1 MSRDPFPEHTDATK
15 LFARNGSISAV
26 LPVSRLERLQANLA
40 DPGSADARE
49 VLVDL
54 EFGHDGQGRRRLQGS
69 LQTNVVQMCQRCLQ
83 PMQQELHCSLDLL
96 VLDSESELKELNEL
110 PDAAAAALDVIV
122 DEAGELD
129 VLALIEDEL
138 LLSLPLVPMH
148 EDADCSAVLN
158 DLKRKAEAADA
169 SGEGKSPNPFAVL
182 AALKQDRTPDKK
194 PGEKPGEKQDK
205 N

>member
-15 LFARNGSISAV
+15 LFARNGLISAV
-26 LPVSRLERLQANLA
+26 LPVSRLQRLQASLA
-40 DPGSADARE
+40 DPGLTDACE

-54 EFGHDGQGRRRLQGS
+54 EFSHDEEGRRRLQGS
-69 LQTNVVQMCQRCLQ
+69 LQTNVTQLCQRCLQ
-83 PMQQELHCSLDLL
+83 PMQEELNCSLDLL
-96 VLDSESELKELNEL
+96 VLDSESELRELNEL
-110 PDAAAAALDVIV
+110 PDAVAALDVIV

-158 DLKRKAEAADA
+158 DLKRKAEAAEA
-169 SGEGKSPNPFAVL
+169 SGAGKKPNPFAVL
-182 AALKQDRTPDKK
+182 ATL
-194 PGEKPGEKQDK
+194 KQDK